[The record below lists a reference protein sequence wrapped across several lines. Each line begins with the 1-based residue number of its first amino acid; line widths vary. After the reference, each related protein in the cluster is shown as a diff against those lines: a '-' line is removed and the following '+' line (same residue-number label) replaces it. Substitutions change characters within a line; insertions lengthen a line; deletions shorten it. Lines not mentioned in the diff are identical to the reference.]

1 MNEVIVYHIMH
12 TERCV
17 AQVST
22 AGECKIY
29 FEDFMPY
36 GLVLKESNDFDARI
50 NNVIS
55 FYSWR
60 ASRLIPYDRTYAKE
74 ILNSIGVSQSN
85 TDRERAWITL
95 SYHCL
100 SLLDVFWVKAENETV
115 RFEEINLYTHS
126 LSNDFVDI
134 ALCGHQKTVTNA
146 HFPADDLSTGGCYP
160 KAWVHKEDGFY
171 LYKGGG
177 RNAIEREVLASKIC
191 RCFDCH
197 QVLYEQGM
205 FENEPVSIS
214 KIMTSQRYSLVTY
227 AAYDVYCTNRG
238 WNTLD
243 KILEL
248 DAHGYYMMNILDYL
262 VGNTDRH
269 WENWGLLVDNETNQP
284 IRLHDL
290 MDFNRAFQQY
300 NTLEGANCLTV
311 GKRHLSQREAAME
324 AVQAIGLN
332 QICDVESSVFVGYE
346 QYGEMFSSRLEEMTS
361 EFVRDCGE

>member
-1 MNEVIVYHIMH
+1 MSAKFILL
-12 TERCV
+12 
-17 AQVST
+17 
-22 AGECKIY
+22 
-29 FEDFMPY
+29 DFMSY

-146 HFPADDLSTGGCYP
+146 HFLADDLSTGGCYP

-177 RNAIEREVLASKIC
+177 RNAVEREVL
-191 RCFDCH
+191 
-197 QVLYEQGM
+197 QVKFADALTAIRFCMSRGCLR
-205 FENEPVSIS
+205 
-214 KIMTSQRYSLVTY
+214 TSQFPSAKL
-227 AAYDVYCTNRG
+227 
-238 WNTLD
+238 
-243 KILEL
+243 
-248 DAHGYYMMNILDYL
+248 
-262 VGNTDRH
+262 
-269 WENWGLLVDNETNQP
+269 
-284 IRLHDL
+284 
-290 MDFNRAFQQY
+290 
-300 NTLEGANCLTV
+300 
-311 GKRHLSQREAAME
+311 
-324 AVQAIGLN
+324 
-332 QICDVESSVFVGYE
+332 
-346 QYGEMFSSRLEEMTS
+346 
-361 EFVRDCGE
+361 

>member
-1 MNEVIVYHIMH
+1 MGEATVYHVMH
-12 TERCV
+12 MENCV

-29 FEDFMPY
+29 LEDFMPY
-36 GLVLKESNDFDARI
+36 DLVLEESDDFDDRI
-50 NNVIS
+50 NNVTN
-55 FYSWR
+55 FYYWC
-60 ASRLIPYDRTYAKE
+60 ASRMLTLDRTYAKE
-74 ILNSIGVSQSN
+74 ILNSIGVSQSV
-85 TDRERAWITL
+85 TDRERAQIAL

-100 SLLDVFWVKAENETV
+100 SLLDVFWVKGEKENI
-115 RFEEINLYTHS
+115 RFEDINLYTHS
-126 LSNDFVDI
+126 LSNALVDI
-134 ALCGHQKTVTNA
+134 ALRGHQMTVTNA
-146 HFPADDLSTGGCYP
+146 HLLANDLSTGGCYP
-160 KAWVHKEDGFY
+160 KVWVRKDDGFY
-171 LYKGGG
+171 LYKDGGQD
-177 RNAIEREVLASKIC
+177 AVEREVLASKIC

-227 AAYDVYCTNRG
+227 AAYDVYCTNHD

-262 VGNTDRH
+262 VGN
-269 WENWGLLVDNETNQP
+269 ETNQP

-300 NTLEGANCLTV
+300 DTLDGANCLTV
-311 GKRHLSQREAAME
+311 GKRHLRQREAALE
-324 AVQAIGLN
+324 AVRNIDLN
-332 QICDVESSVFVGYE
+332 QLHNVDGTIFRGYKIRKDL
-346 QYGEMFSSRLEEMTS
+346 FKIRLTILTS
-361 EFVRDCGE
+361 EMSKMEI

>member
-1 MNEVIVYHIMH
+1 MGEATVYHIMH
-12 TERCV
+12 TEKCV

-22 AGECKIY
+22 TGECKIY
-29 FEDFMPY
+29 LEDFMPY
-36 GLVLKESNDFDARI
+36 DLVLEESDDFDDRI
-50 NNVIS
+50 NNVTN
-55 FYSWR
+55 FYYWC
-60 ASRLIPYDRTYAKE
+60 ASRILTLDRTYAKE
-74 ILNSIGVSQSN
+74 ILNSIGASQN
-85 TDRERAWITL
+85 VTDRERAQIAL

-100 SLLDVFWVKAENETV
+100 SLLDVFWVKGEIENI
-115 RFEEINLYTHS
+115 RFEDINLYTHS
-126 LSNDFVDI
+126 LSNALVDI
-134 ALCGHQKTVTNA
+134 ALRGHQMTVTNA
-146 HFPADDLSTGGCYP
+146 HLLANDLSTGGCYP
-160 KAWVHKEDGFY
+160 KAWVRREDGFY
-171 LYKGGG
+171 LYKDGGQD
-177 RNAIEREVLASKIC
+177 AVEREVLASKIC

-227 AAYDVYCTNRG
+227 AAYDVYCTNHD

-284 IRLHDL
+284 IRLHGL
-290 MDFNRAFQQY
+290 MDFNRSFQQY
-300 NTLEGANCLTV
+300 DTLDGANRLTV

-324 AVQAIGLN
+324 AVDKIGRN
-332 QICDVESSVFVGYE
+332 QLCDIDKELFLEYRE
-346 QYGEMFSSRLEEMTS
+346 RLKIFGKRKNVLLTK
-361 EFVRDCGE
+361 RIP